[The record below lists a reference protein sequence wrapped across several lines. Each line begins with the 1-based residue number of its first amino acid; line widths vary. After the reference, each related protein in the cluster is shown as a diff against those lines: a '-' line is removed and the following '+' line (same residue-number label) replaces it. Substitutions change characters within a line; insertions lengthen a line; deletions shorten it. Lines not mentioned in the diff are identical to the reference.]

1 MSVDIV
7 DNLFS
12 DLELSEIK
20 NAICSVDIPDV
31 PHNHKGG
38 VGHDKVLAREQVGDI
53 PIGKEIKDKLTQF
66 VNDRYGP
73 GLVLHHAMYAN
84 YSNKHGNPNL
94 PPHFDRDQCSVVI
107 DYQLESNTY
116 WDLGVGL
123 NTYSIKDNS
132 ALIFNA
138 NTNIHWR
145 PHKDFEDGEYVKMIL
160 FRFFNPIDRVDYSHL
175 PQFDNHSIFKEVNSY
190 RDSLYSNRKS
200 EAEK

>member
-1 MSVDIV
+1 MSVDII

-12 DLELSEIK
+12 ESDLILIK
-20 NAICSVDIPDV
+20 NIINSITIPDA
-31 PHNHKGG
+31 PHQYEGG
-38 VGHDKVLAREQVGDI
+38 MGHDKTLSREQAGDI
-53 PIGKEIKDKLTQF
+53 PLTKEIKDTLTKF
-66 VNDRYGP
+66 VNEKYGP
-73 GLVLHHAMYAN
+73 GLVLHHSMYVD

-94 PPHFDRDQCSVVI
+94 PPHFDRDECSVVI
-107 DYQLESNTY
+107 DYQLESNTV

-138 NTNIHWR
+138 NENIHWR
-145 PHKDFEDGEYVKMIL
+145 PHKDFADGEYVKMIL
-160 FRFFNPIDRVDYSHL
+160 FRFYNPIDRVDYSNL
-175 PQFDNHSIFKEVNSY
+175 PRFSWNSIFKEVNEY